1 MDDQRVP
8 NSPLLPFPPTPLPI
22 QAERRQKAHIQAIA
36 RKAENETSK
45 VKEVSFINNLTA
57 EGLRI
62 TITERL
68 TEVEKR
74 IQAGRARRL
83 QHLHGIKNRQ
93 RKKREKAMQM
103 SERRLEMEQ
112 MAAERWV
119 SLQARVEA
127 VQERRQTRLL
137 EMQRYDGSYWQ
148 DAISPLACTISDF
161 LSMISPFYSLGEPK
175 WPRAQD

>member
-1 MDDQRVP
+1 MCP
-8 NSPLLPFPPTPLPI
+8 

-57 EGLRI
+57 EGLHA

-93 RKKREKAMQM
+93 VSFKNDGERKKG
-103 SERRLEMEQ
+103 LEIQ
-112 MAAERWV
+112 
-119 SLQARVEA
+119 RVP
-127 VQERRQTRLL
+127 T
-137 EMQRYDGSYWQ
+137 S
-148 DAISPLACTISDF
+148 
-161 LSMISPFYSLGEPK
+161 
-175 WPRAQD
+175 